1 MVSSFKGKA
10 KGRETLAEDLG
21 TFKNFSVRDFKIYSD
36 SEKMKTRARK
46 SLDADERKIAR
57 KPPLA
62 TRKSVP
68 ANVVSKQGVK
78 VDVENRGKTMEKSVA
93 SVKTKGGRKA
103 LADVSNIK
111 RNPLGNRPS
120 DGSRLNK
127 TQTAN
132 LYMTRVSVKFGTI
145 DANLSSRK
153 PTMGKTAILNSQIL
167 EDCHELSSGS
177 CKTAGAEIVKNCSDN
192 EKINGQSRRSLV
204 ENNGKSIS
212 SRRISKGLSGEA
224 KTVMTKGSQH
234 KSSSLT
240 ANFKYSEKIKAKSS
254 ISVDT
259 RTRRKP
265 LAEISNSRTHPL
277 EGSNDGLKLIK
288 TQSVKFLSKP
298 RLSLTV
304 QKVKDANTSS
314 REPVVTLQRITNTS
328 SKVRMTSKS
337 KHTLCT
343 EKKSMSSVNPSMKK
357 EGKVATGYTCEN
369 ATLVAPYGHSLE
381 KNPSD
386 GNECS
391 SDSVTA
397 VISKPKS
404 RRRKSYT
411 SLLMERSKVLGECA
425 DSVELPNIDDPTN
438 HLEVVEYVD
447 DIYQYYWIMETINP
461 SLETYMAIQTNITPR
476 MRGILINWLLEVHLK
491 FELMQETLFL
501 MVELLDRFLSMVTIR
516 KDEMQLVGLTALLL
530 ASKYEDFWHPKIK
543 DLISISADIYTRDH
557 MLTMEKLIL
566 KKLMFRLNTPTPYVF
581 MLRFL
586 KAAQSEKK
594 VEHLAFYL
602 IELCL
607 VEYEALK
614 FKPSM
619 LCASA
624 IYVARCTLQLI
635 PAWTELLTKHARY
648 EETQLRPCAEMILR
662 FQRAAGQGQL
672 KVTYEKYLLPDRSCV
687 AGIKAIDR
695 LPL

>member
-1 MVSSFKGKA
+1 MVSSFKGKT
-10 KGRETLAEDLG
+10 KGRETLAEDLR

-36 SEKMKTRARK
+36 SEKMKTRSRK
-46 SLDADERKIAR
+46 SLDDDERKIAR

-78 VDVENRGKTMEKSVA
+78 VDVENRGKIMEKSVA

-120 DGSRLNK
+120 DGSRLK
-127 TQTAN
+127 
-132 LYMTRVSVKFGTI
+132 VSVRFGTI

-153 PTMGKTAILNSQIL
+153 PTMGKTEILNSQIL
-167 EDCHELSSGS
+167 EDCHELNSGS

-224 KTVMTKGSQH
+224 KTVMTKGYQH
-234 KSSSLT
+234 KSSSVM

-265 LAEISNSRTHPL
+265 LAEISHSRTHPL
-277 EGSNDGLKLIK
+277 EGSNDGLKMIK

-298 RLSLTV
+298 RLSLTI

-314 REPVVTLQRITNTS
+314 REPVVTSRRITNTS

-343 EKKSMSSVNPSMKK
+343 EKKFMSTVKPSMKK

-369 ATLVAPYGHSLE
+369 AVLVAPYGRSLE

-425 DSVELPNIDDPTN
+425 DCVELPNIDDPTN

-447 DIYQYYWIMETINP
+447 DIYQYYWIMEQAINP

-586 KAAQSEKK
+586 KAAQSDKK
-594 VEHLAFYL
+594 LEHLAFYL

-635 PAWTELLTKHARY
+635 PAWTELLTKYARY
-648 EETQLRPCAEMILR
+648 EESQLRPCAEMILR